1 MDRTVKI
8 ARLVMPG
15 QTNRHGSLFG
25 GVALSLMDEAAGM
38 LGHRMAKG
46 PVVTAHIQS
55 VDFKAPIW
63 EGWAVEVIASLRSIG
78 NTSMCIL
85 VETFGEYLDTGERT
99 HCTSAEFVMV
109 AVDRKGRPRAI
120 VKDEAPEDDVSDDP
134 VPKDD

>member
-1 MDRTVKI
+1 MKKTVKI

-38 LGHRMAKG
+38 LAHRVAKG

-63 EGWAVEVIASLRSIG
+63 EGWAVEVVASLRKVG

-85 VETFGEYLDTGERT
+85 VETYGEYLDTGERT
-99 HCTSAEFVMV
+99 HCTSAEFIMV
-109 AVDRKGRPRAI
+109 AIDRHGRPRQI
-120 VKDEAPEDDVSDDP
+120 ESGEDGDEES
-134 VPKDD
+134 

>member
-1 MDRTVKI
+1 MKRTVKI

-38 LGHRMAKG
+38 LGHRIAKG

-63 EGWAVEVIASLRSIG
+63 EGWAVEVIATMRSVG
-78 NTSMCIL
+78 NTSICIL
-85 VETFGEYLDTGERT
+85 VETYGEYLDTGQRT
-99 HCTSAEFVMV
+99 HCTSAEFIMV
-109 AVDRKGRPRAI
+109 AVDRKGRPRPIEKA
-120 VKDEAPEDDVSDDP
+120 DAPEDDAPEDDESD
-134 VPKDD
+134 

>member
-1 MDRTVKI
+1 MKKTVKI

-38 LGHRMAKG
+38 LGHRIAKG

-63 EGWAVEVIASLRSIG
+63 EGWAVEVIASLRKVG
-78 NTSMCIL
+78 KTSMCIL
-85 VETFGEYLDTGERT
+85 VETYGEYLDTGERT
-99 HCTSAEFVMV
+99 HCTSAEFIMV
-109 AVDRKGRPRAI
+109 AIDRHGRPRQI
-120 VKDEAPEDDVSDDP
+120 ESDEDGVEDGDES
-134 VPKDD
+134 

>member
-1 MDRTVKI
+1 MKKSVKI
-8 ARLVMPG
+8 QRLVMPG

-38 LGHRMAKG
+38 LGHRVAKG

-63 EGWAVEVIASLRSIG
+63 EGWAVEVVASLRSVG

-85 VETFGEYLDTGERT
+85 VETYGEYLDTGERT
-99 HCTSAEFVMV
+99 HCTSAEFIMV
-109 AVDRKGRPRAI
+109 AIDRHGRPRSIERDASS
-120 VKDEAPEDDVSDDP
+120 DDEDDD
-134 VPKDD
+134 